1 MTDLTN
7 LAPYLYGIA
16 LLLVALI
23 LVLLLL
29 APALVHLRWERR
41 QRRRRY

>member
-7 LAPYLYGIA
+7 LAPYLYSIGFA
-16 LLLVALI
+16 
-23 LVLLLL
+23 LVLLIIVALLL